1 MWRRIS
7 SSALALWIVK
17 VWHLFREEELVETST
32 KVRLIKSI
40 ISRFSIRRNFL
51 SKKLGYALQL
61 PIMEGS
67 FELHQL
73 LTSTTSPF
81 PQVCNYSIL
90 MRGQTKQQRKCYFQ
104 IALPQPTVLPKFYLS
119 TIMNMDSCPD
129 PKLPTNSSL
138 LIKGKTSTTI
148 CQVRPN

>member
-32 KVRLIKSI
+32 NVRLIKSI

-81 PQVCNYSIL
+81 PQVYNLSIL
-90 MRGQTKQQRKCYFQ
+90 MRG
-104 IALPQPTVLPKFYLS
+104 
-119 TIMNMDSCPD
+119 
-129 PKLPTNSSL
+129 
-138 LIKGKTSTTI
+138 
-148 CQVRPN
+148 

>member
-1 MWRRIS
+1 MKGIKALIFSIICLTHAEEGIIFGIQIMQNWRVGSCSFPRIIIIGDVMWRRIS

-32 KVRLIKSI
+32 NVRLIKSI
-40 ISRFSIRRNFL
+40 ISRFSIRKNFL

-81 PQVCNYSIL
+81 PQVYNLSIL
-90 MRGQTKQQRKCYFQ
+90 MRG
-104 IALPQPTVLPKFYLS
+104 
-119 TIMNMDSCPD
+119 
-129 PKLPTNSSL
+129 
-138 LIKGKTSTTI
+138 
-148 CQVRPN
+148 